1 MSAGSRDPDARPAP
15 PAHGSAPRVVRL
27 VRAEAHGPVR
37 VRVEGHG
44 EADARLLH
52 TMPRHLLQR
61 ASEGRELLAVFEGDD
76 PSRPVVVGMLEDP
89 VADLV
94 DEGAAATQVIR
105 AEDSITLVC
114 GEASLTLHADGR
126 VVTRGVNVVS
136 VASEQQRIQG
146 AVVRIN

>member
-1 MSAGSRDPDARPAP
+1 MSAKERNPAAPAAP
-15 PAHGSAPRVVRL
+15 PAPSTRVVRL
-27 VRAEAHGPVR
+27 VRVEAHGPVR
-37 VRVEGHG
+37 VCVEGHG

-52 TMPRHLLQR
+52 TMPRHLLRR
-61 ASEGRELLAVFEGDD
+61 AAPGRELLAVFEGDD

-89 VADLV
+89 VDDLV
-94 DEGAAATQVIR
+94 DEAVPASTQVIR